1 MSNAL
6 LGHLFRAPISAVSA
20 SGDATLVAGVSGKRI
35 ALIFYCISCD
45 TDADLKFTDTTGDL
59 SGLLY
64 TTAGWGFSDYNP
76 EGLLITRVGEPLK
89 VNRAGAMALGGY
101 LGYRIIS

>member
-1 MSNAL
+1 MNYL
-6 LGHLFRAPISAVSA
+6 QGHLFRAAISAASA
-20 SGDATLVAGVSGKRI
+20 SGDATLVAAVTGKKI
-35 ALIFYCISCD
+35 VLIFYCISCD

-76 EGLLITRVGEPLK
+76 EGLIETHRGEPLK

-101 LGYRIIS
+101 LGYKLTD